1 VLLKVK
7 KEKVDLKKNKMRKIL
22 IFLLVLCTFNT
33 YSQDLNKILKF
44 STFYGAVNGGNS
56 ISDQDRYSVTNG
68 LQTSIE
74 KTPYDFSLLFGIR
87 KIKKFGYEDKERF
100 KNGTENSFTD
110 AATLGRWNNKIEFLL
125 QGEYKRQQG
134 ETYLDQRHFIRYVGS
149 DGCTEKFCWK
159 HYIIKIEYL
168 EDGFADIKYFEASQ
182 RLTYKSPK
190 IKNLTFNL
198 GAAQRLSEPYGYN
211 PLSEWKLSNGN
222 LHYTFLALEEGYEV
236 RFDGHGGYEYLD
248 PLGNSVATN
257 TEVWEAV
264 VIPEMLANYT
274 EKKRNEL
281 KNTIQH
287 SFVVG
292 ADYYKYSKKSW
303 LHIWGNIMPY
313 HYDAG
318 GEFSY
323 HKYNKGQWIDYSG
336 GIIFGHWVN
345 KNLGIFIEGTYNKYW
360 NREWHGFSAGINYRV
375 F

>member
-1 VLLKVK
+1 MKKVI
-7 KEKVDLKKNKMRKIL
+7 IL
-22 IFLLVLCTFNT
+22 IFAVISLQVNA
-33 YSQDLNKILKF
+33 QDLNLKDLF
-44 STFYGAVNGGNS
+44 KFGTVYGAVNGGTS
-56 ISDQDRYSVTNG
+56 LADQDIYSVTNG
-68 LQTSIE
+68 LENSID
-74 KTPYDFSLLFGIR
+74 KTPYDYSILFGVR

-134 ETYLDQRHFIRYVGS
+134 ETYLDQHHFVRYVGS
-149 DGCTEKFCWK
+149 DGCTENFCWK
-159 HYIIKIEYL
+159 HYIIKVEYL

-182 RLTYKSPK
+182 RIAYKAPK
-190 IKNLTFNL
+190 IKNLTFNI
-198 GAAQRLSEPYGYN
+198 GAAQRLAEPYGYD
-211 PLSEWKLSNGN
+211 PLEEWLLSNGN
-222 LHYTFLALEEGYEV
+222 LHYTQLAIEQGYSMT
-236 RFDGHGGYEYLD
+236 FDGQGGVEYLD
-248 PLGNSVATN
+248 PSGSSVATS

-264 VIPEMLANYT
+264 VIPEMLATYT

-292 ADYYKYSKKSW
+292 FDYYKYAKKSW
-303 LHIWGNIMPY
+303 LHTWGNVMPY

-323 HKYNKGQWIDYSG
+323 HKYNEGQWVDYSA
-336 GIIFGHWVN
+336 GIVYGHWYT
-345 KNLGIFIEGTYNKYW
+345 KNLGVFVEGTYNKYW
-360 NREWHGFSAGINYRV
+360 NRTWHGFSAGVNYRV